1 MRSNPN
7 KHSRFV
13 RSIDVPMIEIFGAT
27 LALLMIIFSFI
38 QIVVSSDIRSVLER
52 SLDDAIYRVSWR
64 GTQMEGLV
72 VVAWPKKLTILETS
86 EVIPT
91 KDICR
96 SGQWLGYVSNIYGQ
110 RNKQIIF
117 AILDGGVGT
126 MAIARECMR
135 QANPNRLIS
144 IGWMVLNRETMRSVR
159 LNELPAY
166 LKKREAAP

>member
-1 MRSNPN
+1 MRRQVRNS
-7 KHSRFV
+7 SRFV

-52 SLDDAIYRVSWR
+52 SLDDAIYRVSWH

-72 VVAWPKKLTILETS
+72 VLSWADKLSILETNT
-86 EVIPT
+86 VIT
-91 KDICR
+91 ADQICT
-96 SGQWLGYVSNIYGQ
+96 SGEWLEYVGSIYGQ

-126 MAIARECMR
+126 MAVARECMR
-135 QANPNRLIS
+135 RAYPNRLIS
-144 IGWMVLNRETMRSVR
+144 IGWMVLNKETMRSLR

-166 LKKREAAP
+166 LKKRETP